1 MQKERPNNKHSAIQV
16 QVSVHCMDCIKAQSS
31 IGKVFV
37 IVFMHNIGITLPN
50 GELLV
55 LLWSYKTF
63 VVSTDYW
70 IPHLSMITIMGA
82 MSRAP

>member
-1 MQKERPNNKHSAIQV
+1 MQKERPNYKCDISP
-16 QVSVHCMDCIKAQSS
+16 SVRPLVVDCIKAQSS